1 MANNCIKLT
10 DMRKSSNS
18 NNFKLCYRQLAAD
31 LLIFVHF
38 ALFPSE
44 WSCDCTSCVHFISLW
59 RFSGAAAPVL
69 LPYCSSAG
77 RVFWVSA
84 WGLFWKICRL
94 CRVLSEA
101 SHSLHVTYMIK
112 ASCEWCW
119 KYPVLNGMVGSID
132 TVLHRIPAKA
142 SLTVGPSIIS
152 ISHLHPRASY
162 TQGETTVRKHT
173 GLENNIC

>member
-1 MANNCIKLT
+1 MLSAISSRFVNICSLCPVSKWMKL
-10 DMRKSSNS
+10 RLHILCALHQFVEIFRGCCCCCSS
-18 NNFKLCYRQLAAD
+18 
-31 LLIFVHF
+31 
-38 ALFPSE
+38 
-44 WSCDCTSCVHFISLW
+44 
-59 RFSGAAAPVL
+59 AAAILRVNSR
-69 LPYCSSAG
+69 CSSSAG

-112 ASCEWCW
+112 ASCEWCR
-119 KYPVLNGMVGSID
+119 KCPVLNGMVGSID

-152 ISHLHPRASY
+152 TSHLHPGASY

-173 GLENNIC
+173 GLENNICTFC